1 MLKLNLLKSKDI
13 NEGHSNITK
22 VGIVIA
28 SVVAGIIAIFAII
41 PIAAFVAGV
50 FSGLLA

>member
-13 NEGHSNITK
+13 NGGHSNITK

-28 SVVAGIIAIFAII
+28 GVIAIFAII